1 MSSKPYS
8 KLSDIEKTKL
18 INQYYI
24 QDKLSFIETAKQ
36 LNTYANKIRRDAK
49 KFKIDIRNK
58 SEAQKNA
65 LETGKHTH
73 PTKGKERGISTKN
86 KIGLSVLN
94 SWAGLSEADL
104 EQRKQKS
111 KLQWEKMTN
120 EEKQNIQQSANKA
133 VREASKTGSK
143 LEKFLYS
150 NLVKSGY
157 RVDFH
162 KEQMLS
168 NTRLHIDMFL
178 TTMNIAIE
186 VDGPSH
192 FKPVWGSDALQK
204 NQKYYQK
211 KTGLLLGKGVK
222 IIRVKQTKDFSKSR
236 SNIVYDR
243 LTHAI
248 NELKTNNTLNTIEIG
263 DENV

>member
-1 MSSKPYS
+1 MSHKKYDA
-8 KLSDIEKTKL
+8 LSDTEKTSL
-18 INQYYI
+18 LNEYYVKN
-24 QDKLSFIETAKQ
+24 KLSFADIANKFE
-36 LNTYANKIRRDAK
+36 TYANKIRRDAK
-49 KFKIDIRNK
+49 KLDIPIRTK

-65 LETGKHTH
+65 LHSGKHNH
-73 PTKGKERGISTKN
+73 PTKGKTRDESTKI

-94 SWAGLSEADL
+94 SWATMSESDL
-104 EQRKQKS
+104 EDRKNKS
-111 KLQWEKMTN
+111 KLQWEKKSD

-150 NLVKSGY
+150 SLVKNGY

-204 NQKYYQK
+204 NQKYDQK

-222 IIRVKQTKDFSKSR
+222 IIRIKQTKDFSQSR

-243 LTHAI
+243 LIHAI
-248 NELKTNNTLNTIEIG
+248 DELKSNNTLNTIEIG